1 MENLHREFARNRG
14 SKKKRKK
21 MEEAFTP
28 RPTFTI
34 VPARILPSPSS
45 WR

>member
-1 MENLHREFARNRG
+1 MENLHREFAR
-14 SKKKRKK
+14 KQKKRKK